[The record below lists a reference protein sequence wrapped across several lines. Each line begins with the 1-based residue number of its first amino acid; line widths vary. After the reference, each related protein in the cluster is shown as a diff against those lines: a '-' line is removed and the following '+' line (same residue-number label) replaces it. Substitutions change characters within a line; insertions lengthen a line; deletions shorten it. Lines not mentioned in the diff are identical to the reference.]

1 MFTQNILLRNVSH
14 RFLKIHFLELPV
26 YKNTEDEKQYKIC
39 KTNCNNCEFLLM
51 FNSICLLMK
60 ASKHAEAVEVAEKW
74 LCFEDNFSQQNYLEV
89 TEFYIK
95 HVLLPQKL
103 NEKVQQFL
111 ETNRALTPE
120 QRHV

>member
-1 MFTQNILLRNVSH
+1 M
-14 RFLKIHFLELPV
+14 
-26 YKNTEDEKQYKIC
+26 KNDIKSVKLIVIII
-39 KTNCNNCEFLLM
+39 CEFLLM

-60 ASKHAEAVEVAEKW
+60 ASKHAEAIEVAEKW

-120 QRHV
+120 QRQV